1 MRVRFD
7 NWPSDTVQSSVIF
20 SPNHIVGSH
29 LAVALSAT
37 VLCTNLWIASKLCG
51 KSCRHALLYGNLFL
65 MVIRLCW
72 LATCACRRT
81 RIGKARTYS
90 ATRCSPLIWE
100 HVNPYGRFDL
110 DMNTRLDLP
119 WSKWR
124 LVTRLLAL
132 PQKRGRAIPPFALS
146 PFRKSRRRL

>member
-1 MRVRFD
+1 
-7 NWPSDTVQSSVIF
+7 
-20 SPNHIVGSH
+20 
-29 LAVALSAT
+29 
-37 VLCTNLWIASKLCG
+37 
-51 KSCRHALLYGNLFL
+51 

-124 LVTRLLAL
+124 LVTRLLVL
-132 PQKRGRAIPPFALS
+132 PLMAGDTTACPTPLI
-146 PFRKSRRRL
+146 PFRNHQWHMALIDGPAAKRDRIAVR